1 MKKFDVIFLMGGEG
15 KRARLGYPKQYAR
28 IGGIPIFIHSIQA
41 FLKEDIEPYINK
53 IIIVAQK
60 ERYDEIEKM
69 LIQYN
74 IFKYC
79 FCEGGKTRQ
88 ESVYNGLKSV
98 KTKHLLVTESVR
110 PFQSSKLIKNIINN
124 EKNFITPISQPK
136 ATVIDIFGN
145 SYDRDRIGEV
155 QMPQKY
161 SYDLLHTAHEIAKK
175 RDLYNFTDD
184 AHLVIELIN
193 ECPYI
198 IKGEEVNIK
207 ITTPLDLKI
216 ANIILSDLEDNE

>member
-1 MKKFDVIFLMGGEG
+1 MEKLDVIFLMGGEG

-28 IGGIPIFIHSIQA
+28 IGGIPIFIHSLQA
-41 FLKEDIEPYINK
+41 FLKEDIEQYINK

-60 ERYDEIEKM
+60 ERYDEIEKV
-69 LIQYN
+69 LIKYN

-88 ESVYNGLKSV
+88 ESVFYGLKSV
-98 KTKHLLVTESVR
+98 TTKHLLVTEAVR
-110 PFQSSKLIKNIINN
+110 PFQSSSLIKNIIIN

-145 SYDRDRIGEV
+145 SYDRNRIGEV

-175 RDLYNFTDD
+175 KKLSNFTDD
-184 AHLVIELIN
+184 AHLVIEIIS

-198 IKGEEVNIK
+198 IRGEEVNIK

-216 ANIILSDLEDNE
+216 ANIILSDLGDNE

>member
-79 FCEGGKTRQ
+79 FCKGGKTRQ
-88 ESVYNGLKSV
+88 ESVFYGLKSV
-98 KTKHLLVTESVR
+98 NTKHLLVTEAVR
-110 PFQSSKLIKNIINN
+110 PFQSSKLIKSIINN
-124 EKNFITPISQPK
+124 EKDFITPISQPK
-136 ATVIDIFGN
+136 ATVIDFYGN

-175 RDLYNFTDD
+175 RNLYNFTDD
-184 AHLVIELIN
+184 SHLVIELIN

-198 IKGEEVNIK
+198 AKGEEINIK

-216 ANIILSDLEDNE
+216 ANIILNDLGDNE

>member
-1 MKKFDVIFLMGGEG
+1 MNKLDVIFLMGGEG

-74 IFKYC
+74 ILKFC
-79 FCEGGKTRQ
+79 FHYAGKTRQ
-88 ESVYNGLKSV
+88 ESVYNGLQCV
-98 KTKHLLVTESVR
+98 KTKHLLITEAVR
-110 PFQSSKLIKNIINN
+110 PFQSSNLIKNIINN

-145 SYDRDRIGEV
+145 SYDRNRIGEV

-175 RDLYNFTDD
+175 KKLSNFTDD
-184 AHLVIELIN
+184 SDLVINIIN

-198 IKGEEVNIK
+198 IKGEEPNIK

-216 ANIILSDLEDNE
+216 ANIILSDLGDSE